1 MSMSANTS
9 VPTPFYEIP
18 RERWSHLASAM
29 ASPLSEAEISRIRGL
44 GDALDLDEVA
54 SIYVPLTRLLSMYA
68 KSARETH
75 TMTSDFLGTTHTPT
89 PFVIGVAGSVAVGKS
104 TVSRL
109 LQELLSRDPATP
121 SIALVT
127 TDGFLYPNAELER
140 RGLGDRKGFPES
152 YDRGTL
158 LRFVTDIKSGVD
170 TVNAPVYSHQ
180 SYDIVP
186 GEMETVRRP
195 DILII
200 EGLNVLQ
207 PPTAGQDLALSDLFD
222 FGIYVD
228 ADVAAIRHWYVER
241 FLQLRESAFA
251 RADSYFHRYA
261 SLSDSEA
268 TEIALGF
275 WNAVNEPNLVD
286 NIAPTRSR
294 ATLILHKEKDHT
306 VSSVSLRKV

>member
-1 MSMSANTS
+1 
-9 VPTPFYEIP
+9 
-18 RERWSHLASAM
+18 
-29 ASPLSEAEISRIRGL
+29 
-44 GDALDLDEVA
+44 
-54 SIYVPLTRLLSMYA
+54 
-68 KSARETH
+68 
-75 TMTSDFLGTTHTPT
+75 
-89 PFVIGVAGSVAVGKS
+89 
-104 TVSRL
+104 
-109 LQELLSRDPATP
+109 
-121 SIALVT
+121 
-127 TDGFLYPNAELER
+127 
-140 RGLGDRKGFPES
+140 
-152 YDRGTL
+152 
-158 LRFVTDIKSGVD
+158 
-170 TVNAPVYSHQ
+170 
-180 SYDIVP
+180 
-186 GEMETVRRP
+186 METVRRP

-268 TEIALGF
+268 TDIALSF
-275 WNAVNEPNLVD
+275 WTAVNEPNLVD

-294 ATLILHKEKDHT
+294 ATLILHKQKDHT